1 MKKYRV
7 QGYIPAGQ
15 HRWKLVEKVVEVENT
30 IYESGNKDAA
40 IGAWL
45 TALDLDGIKA
55 GLPYEIGC
63 IEEVD
68 ND

>member
-15 HRWKLVEKVVEVENT
+15 HRWKLVDKVVEVENT

-45 TALDLDGIKA
+45 MKLELMGRVAGSPYQIKSVE
-55 GLPYEIGC
+55 EIT
-63 IEEVD
+63 E
-68 ND
+68 

>member
-7 QGYIPAGQ
+7 QGYIPAGG
-15 HRWKLVEKVVEVENT
+15 HRWKLVEKIVEVGNT

-45 TALDLDGIKA
+45 MALELDGRIA
-55 GLPYEIGC
+55 GSAYEIKSV
-63 IEEVD
+63 EEVKD
-68 ND
+68 